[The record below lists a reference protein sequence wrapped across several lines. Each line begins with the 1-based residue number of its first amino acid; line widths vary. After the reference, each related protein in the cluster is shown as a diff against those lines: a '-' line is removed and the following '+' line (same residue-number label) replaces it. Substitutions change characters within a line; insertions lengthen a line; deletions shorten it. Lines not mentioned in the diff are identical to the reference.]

1 MQTLF
6 NWYGEW
12 WKNVIVLQMVF
23 AHIIFLTGV
32 LIYYE
37 GYACLK
43 LFSVLF

>member
-1 MQTLF
+1 MQILF
-6 NWYGEW
+6 NWYGER
-12 WKNVIVLQMVF
+12 KNAIMLQMVF
-23 AHIIFLTGV
+23 AHFIFLNAV